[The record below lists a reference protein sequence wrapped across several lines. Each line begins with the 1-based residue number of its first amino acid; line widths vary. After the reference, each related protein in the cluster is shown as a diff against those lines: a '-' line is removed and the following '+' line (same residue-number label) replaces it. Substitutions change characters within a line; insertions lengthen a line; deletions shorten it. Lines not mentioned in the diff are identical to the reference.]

1 MPAPLSQET
10 RVRIASALVEGNSIR
25 ATARM
30 VDVDKGTVMTLALR
44 LGEGSIRFHDR
55 KVRNLAAHVIQMD
68 EMWGYVQKKQARVTA
83 RDPAEHGDAYLYVAL
98 DANTKLAISFHVGK
112 RDGENTEMFIKDLRG
127 RLTVVPH
134 VTSDG
139 WQPYIEAMVASF
151 RGSADYGQCVKNYR
165 GGPQRSPDHRYE
177 PPRDPFMTKTPIFGA
192 TKNELISTSFVERFN
207 LQTRHTVGRTR
218 RLCLAFSKTLRG
230 HRAAI
235 GLGIA
240 SYNWVRVH
248 GTLGTTPTVAA
259 GLAERPWTLAE
270 LVTAALDEEE
280 ETPPPAP
287 QPLKLQP
294 RPGESP
300 TAARELP
307 AGRGWLRLVSGGS
320 VTSEPSAAPEPPP
333 AAPVAPDALVAAVEV
348 SHAAPLAATEPAA
361 PPQPAPAVVEPAGQ
375 LDLFAWRPKPRTPV
389 QLSLF
394 GDLPD
399 GAE

>member
-1 MPAPLSQET
+1 MPAPLPQEM

-25 ATARM
+25 AVARM
-30 VDVDKGTVMTLALR
+30 VDVDKGTVMALALR
-44 LGEGSIRFHDR
+44 LGEGCIRFHNR
-55 KVRNLAAHVIQMD
+55 KVRNLAAHVVQMD

-83 RDPAEHGDAYLYVAL
+83 KDPAEHGDAYLYVAL

-112 RDGENTEMFIKDLRG
+112 RDGENTEVFIKDLRS

-139 WQPYIEAMVASF
+139 WQPYIEAMFANF

-177 PPRDPFMTKTPIFGA
+177 PSRDIFVTKTPVFGVP
-192 TKNELISTSFVERFN
+192 KDELLSTSFVERFN

-218 RLCLAFSKTLRG
+218 RLCLAFSKTIRG

-240 SYNWVRVH
+240 SYNWARVH
-248 GTLGTTPTVAA
+248 GTLGTTPAVAA

-270 LVTAALDEEE
+270 LVAAALAEE
-280 ETPPPAP
+280 ETAPPVA
-287 QPLKLQP
+287 QPLKLEP
-294 RPGESP
+294 RPGEASAP
-300 TAARELP
+300 ARELP
-307 AGRGWLRLVSGGS
+307 DGRGWLRLVSGGS
-320 VTSEPSAAPEPPP
+320 ASTAPAASQPPPLAPVAVPSEPEPPP
-333 AAPVAPDALVAAVEV
+333 P
-348 SHAAPLAATEPAA
+348 SEP
-361 PPQPAPAVVEPAGQ
+361 PPAPG
-375 LDLFAWRPKPRTPV
+375 PRRMV

-394 GDLPD
+394 SMD
-399 GAE
+399 E